1 MATKKSIW
9 VLIPMLLLA
18 LVAISGCASAPT
30 GGRTVDVTGT
40 WEGIFTCQGCHGGTG
55 KQGSM
60 SMKLSQEGATVSGK
74 MLVAEAP
81 DAEVKGSVAGD
92 TFKLSATGVEKRGL
106 QYHGPMNATFMVGS
120 KEMQGNGF
128 AGQMV
133 SIRLRRIQ

>member
-1 MATKKSIW
+1 MGTKKSIW
-9 VLIPMLLLA
+9 VLIPMLLLT

-40 WEGIFTCQGCHGGTG
+40 WEGIFTCQGCHG
-55 KQGSM
+55 KQDSM

-74 MLVAEAP
+74 MSIAGAP
-81 DAEVKGSVAGD
+81 DAEIKGSVAGD
-92 TFKLSATGVEKRGL
+92 TVKLSAMGAEKRGV
-106 QYHGPMNATFMVGS
+106 QYHGPMNATLMVGS

-133 SIRLRRIQ
+133 SMRLRRIQ